1 MNTEFLITE
10 ESISNKMYFIRGEK
24 VMLDSDLAEIYGYTT
39 KAFNQ
44 QVQRN
49 IEKFDSDFM
58 FQLTMEEAKKVSR
71 SQIVTL
77 NETIKRGT
85 NIKYLPYA
93 FTEQGIY
100 MLMTILKGEL
110 ATRQTK
116 ALIRLFKGMKDYIIY
131 NNMIS
136 HEDYIKLATQTSE
149 NTKDISIIKT
159 NLNSIMNNFIDSN
172 KYKELLILNGEKVE
186 ADIAYSDIYSYA
198 EKSIYIIDNYIS
210 LKTLVLLRN
219 VKVPVI
225 IFSDNINNGLHEKEL
240 DDFIKEYNVD
250 IEIKKT
256 NNIFHDRYI
265 ILDYKLDTEK
275 IYHCGASSKDSGKRI
290 TTITEIEDKNA
301 YYNLIDKLLDT

>member
-1 MNTEFLITE
+1 
-10 ESISNKMYFIRGEK
+10 
-24 VMLDSDLAEIYGYTT
+24 
-39 KAFNQ
+39 
-44 QVQRN
+44 
-49 IEKFDSDFM
+49 
-58 FQLTMEEAKKVSR
+58 
-71 SQIVTL
+71 
-77 NETIKRGT
+77 
-85 NIKYLPYA
+85 
-93 FTEQGIY
+93 
-100 MLMTILKGEL
+100 
-110 ATRQTK
+110 
-116 ALIRLFKGMKDYIIY
+116 
-131 NNMIS
+131 
-136 HEDYIKLATQTSE
+136 
-149 NTKDISIIKT
+149 
-159 NLNSIMNNFIDSN
+159 MNNFIDSN

-198 EKSIYIIDNYIS
+198 EKSIYIIDNYIN